1 MRFRVN
7 SLTESELLAR
17 MFLLPRCTLIHPT
30 SLILRIYSLQLL
42 HLLKLD
48 INVIFDSL
56 VDESIQVSY
65 YAQQIA
71 LDANF
76 LITNSV
82 DS

>member
-30 SLILRIYSLQLL
+30 SLILRIYCLQLL

-56 VDESIQVSY
+56 VVDESSQVGY
-65 YAQQIA
+65 YVSQIA

-76 LITNSV
+76 
-82 DS
+82 